1 MLPEPRVEADFVA
14 RLKRRDPDA
23 FEELV
28 RESCGI
34 LLVVAKRFFP
44 NDADANDAVQQAFLN
59 AYRAIE
65 SFDGNSKVSTWLH
78 RILVNA
84 CLSKIRT
91 RSRRPEQ
98 NIEEMLP
105 KFLRD
110 GHRADVQ
117 DPWPVMAEEVFQRQE
132 VQDVVRQAIDQLP
145 ESYRTVLLLRDI
157 EELSTDETA
166 EILKESVGTI
176 KTRLHR
182 ARQALRELLDPFMR
196 DYLP

>member
-1 MLPEPRVEADFVA
+1 MLPEPRVESEFVA
-14 RLKRRDPDA
+14 RLKNRDSLA

-44 NDADANDAVQQAFLN
+44 NEADANDAVQEAFLN
-59 AYRAIE
+59 AYRAID
-65 SFDGNSKVSTWLH
+65 SFDGDSKVSTWLH
-78 RILVNA
+78 RILVNV

-91 RSRRPEQ
+91 RARRPEK
-98 NIEEMLP
+98 NIDEMLP
-105 KFLRD
+105 KFLQD
-110 GHRADVQ
+110 GHRADVK
-117 DPWPVMAEEVFQRQE
+117 DPWPIVAEEVFQRQE
-132 VQDVVRQAIDQLP
+132 IQEVVRQAIDQLP

-166 EILKESVGTI
+166 AMLKESVGTI